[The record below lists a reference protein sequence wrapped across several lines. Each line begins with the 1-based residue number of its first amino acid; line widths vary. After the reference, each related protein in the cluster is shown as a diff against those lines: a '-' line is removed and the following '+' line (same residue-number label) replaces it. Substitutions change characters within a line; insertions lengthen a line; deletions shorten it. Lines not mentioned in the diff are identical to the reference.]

1 MLTSPASR
9 QLSRKWCAPEGESAA
24 GVMAKLK
31 GFIALGVVVAAFY
44 VAWNMIPPYFNNYQL
59 QDALDDIARKNTY
72 TTISDDDLKKIVVT
86 KADTEDIKLKED
98 QVIVTR
104 KVDGLGISVKYK
116 VHVDMVVHPV
126 DLEFTANSL
135 NKRI

>member
-1 MLTSPASR
+1 MLTSPALK
-9 QLSRKWCAPEGESAA
+9 QLSRKWCGLEGDLTA

-31 GFIALGVVVAAFY
+31 GFIAIGVVVAAFY
-44 VAWNMIPPYFNNYQL
+44 VAWNVIPPYFNNYQF

-98 QVIVTR
+98 QVTVTR
-104 KVDGLGISVKYK
+104 RGDGLGISVKYK
-116 VHVDMVVHPV
+116 IHVDMVVHPV

>member
-1 MLTSPASR
+1 
-9 QLSRKWCAPEGESAA
+9 
-24 GVMAKLK
+24 MAKLK
-31 GFIALGVVVAAFY
+31 GFIALAVVVAAFY

>member
-1 MLTSPASR
+1 
-9 QLSRKWCAPEGESAA
+9 
-24 GVMAKLK
+24 MAKLK

-44 VAWNMIPPYFNNYQL
+44 VAWNVIPPYFNNYQL
-59 QDALDDIARKNTY
+59 QDALDDIARKNSY
-72 TTISDDDLKKIVVT
+72 TGLSDDDIKKTVVT
-86 KADTEDIKLKED
+86 KASSEDIKLRED

-104 KVDGLGISVKYK
+104 TQDGLGISVKYQ

-126 DLEFTANSL
+126 DLNFTANSL